1 MLAGAA
7 EKYLQ
12 WLGVVMLAILAVP
25 PSSGGQNLVLNSGF
39 ESSVSYW
46 MPLDG
51 WMAST
56 IYDCPFQSKKPD
68 LFKDGLAGSK
78 LPDPW
83 SARVTE
89 EKYEGR
95 YSCRLDKEYETIH
108 SAYVKLPLPGTY
120 TCSAWMKSTYP
131 DTEVRVTIVSAERS
145 GDGWGEAT
153 GEFTQVF
160 TVGTQW
166 QRYWFQADLPATE
179 DGRYQV
185 IFHLPVRRGGDTTPA
200 TQRVDLRPR
209 SNPEKLYIDAVQLEP
224 GELTDYRPASDIEVG
239 ARFLDT
245 EDWVFVEGEMPTL
258 EIQSAS
264 RDVKEF
270 RIRVGDWQDNTVW
283 QKVVPV
289 DSAAAAGGVQVPI
302 ELDAV
307 GYFRAFVTAID
318 ASGRASRQLE
328 LPFGIVHRHPVEG
341 DFEDSPFGGMF
352 TITRNYGSS
361 WFKPGHH
368 LSWYELDERQIR
380 TARKIGMR
388 WVKTE
393 AFMGF
398 TSWACVEP
406 QRGVF
411 QWGDPEV
418 RLIKKYGFWIY
429 GKLYYVPG
437 WAQRPEERFHDFH
450 VGPPGDLAGWDNY
463 VRRSLEHYTGELAI
477 RHWGVFIEPFS
488 ASFWRGTAAQ
498 HVDLTKRSY
507 QIAKSIDPN
516 IMIGGPC
523 SQSPFYR
530 FQTPGLIDG
539 IIRGGELNYCDIYTY
554 HRCHALGEGGQ
565 MPIMPEETELNWV
578 EDINTFKR
586 WMQEYGKGLMPIWNT
601 EFRQWTTSG
610 YLDESRF
617 ATVGYA
623 KHSQKLAVDAKTSV
637 EWVVRGQVVSM
648 AHGVSKLF
656 VFGMGPCGWN
666 YDQSSWQYMKEADGR
681 PKPWMLS
688 YSAMAYLL
696 EGTQPAGQVAL
707 GKRVRCYLFSKSDKT
722 IAVIWGL
729 FTDQQGQ
736 GQLKI
741 APAGSARLLD
751 IMGNTAA
758 TATANPLTVPLTSTP
773 YYIVFP
779 ETSSQQAAAALDQA
793 QVIWSSAE

>member
-1 MLAGAA
+1 MLANAA
-7 EKYLQ
+7 GRYLQ
-12 WLGVVMLAILAVP
+12 CLGVVMLVTLAVS

-56 IYDCPFQSKKPD
+56 IYDSHFLSKKPE
-68 LFKDGLAGSK
+68 LFSDGLADSE
-78 LPDPW
+78 LPEPE

-89 EKYEGR
+89 EKWEGR
-95 YSCRLDKEYETIH
+95 YCCRLDKEYEAIH
-108 SAYVKLPLPGTY
+108 SAYIKLPLPGTY

-131 DTEVRVTIVSAERS
+131 DTEVRVTIVSAERT

-160 TVGTQW
+160 AVGTQW
-166 QRYWFQADLPATE
+166 QRYWFHADLPATE

-185 IFHLPVRRGGDTTPA
+185 IFHLPIRRGGDATPA
-200 TQRVDLRPR
+200 TERVDLRPR
-209 SNPEKLYIDAVQLEP
+209 TNPEKLYIDAVQLEP
-224 GELTDYRPASDIEVG
+224 GQVTDYGPASDIEVG

-245 EDWVFVEGEMPTL
+245 EDWVFVEGDRPTL

-283 QKVVPV
+283 QKAVPV
-289 DSAAAAGGVQVPI
+289 DSAAVAGTVQVPL
-302 ELDAV
+302 EMDRV
-307 GYFRAFVTAID
+307 GYFRAFVSAID
-318 ASGRASRQLE
+318 ASGQASQQLE
-328 LPFGIVHRHPVEG
+328 LPFGIVNDHPEDG

-352 TITRNYGSS
+352 TVTRNYGSS

-368 LSWYELDERQIR
+368 TSWYELDERQVR

-388 WVKTE
+388 WVKTLD
-393 AFMGF
+393 FMGF
-398 TSWACVEP
+398 TTWACAEP

-429 GKLYYVPG
+429 GKFCYVPG
-437 WAQRPEERFHDFH
+437 WAQRPEEKFQDFH
-450 VGPPGDLAGWDNY
+450 IGPPGDLAGWDNY

-477 RHWGVFIEPFS
+477 RHWAVYTEPFS
-488 ASFWRGTAAQ
+488 TGFWRGTAAE

-516 IMIGGPC
+516 IMIGGVN
-523 SQSPFYR
+523 SASPFYK
-530 FQTPGLIDG
+530 FQTPGIIEG
-539 IIRGGELNYCDIYTY
+539 IIRGGELNYCEVYTY
-554 HRCHALGEGGQ
+554 HRPHDYGDRGE
-565 MPIMPEETELNWV
+565 MSVMPEETNPSWV
-578 EDINTFKR
+578 EDIDTFQR
-586 WMQEYGKGLMPIWNT
+586 WMKEFGPGPLPIWNT

-610 YLDESRF
+610 YLGESRF

-623 KHSQKLAVDAKTSV
+623 KPSEEDAVDSKTSV

-648 AHGVSKLF
+648 AHGVNKLF

-666 YDQSSWQYMKEADGR
+666 YDQFSWQYMKEADGR
-681 PKPWMLS
+681 PKPWVLS

-696 EGTQPAGQVAL
+696 EGTQPAGQVPL
-707 GKRVRCYLFSKSDKT
+707 GERVRCYLFSKADRT
-722 IAVIWGL
+722 ITVIWGL

-736 GQLKI
+736 GQLRI
-741 APAGSARLLD
+741 APASSARLLD
-751 IMGNTAA
+751 IMGNTVA
-758 TATANPLTVPLTSTP
+758 TAAAAPGTVPLTSTP
-773 YYIVFP
+773 YYLVFR
-779 ETSSQQAAAALDQA
+779 ETSPQQAAAALAQA
-793 QVIWSSAE
+793 QITWSPTG